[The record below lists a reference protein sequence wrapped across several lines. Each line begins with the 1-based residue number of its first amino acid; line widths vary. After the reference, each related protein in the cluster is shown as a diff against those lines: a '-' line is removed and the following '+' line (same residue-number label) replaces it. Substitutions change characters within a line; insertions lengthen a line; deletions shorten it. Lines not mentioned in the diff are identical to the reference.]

1 MSLIFRPRPFSL
13 VGEMMRDMARME
25 RQFVPFVDRIDNS
38 AASEIVNN
46 EEKFAVNLNVS
57 QFKPEQLKI
66 NLDGRK
72 LTIQGEQEE
81 KTEHGFS
88 KTSFS
93 RVILL
98 PEDVDVAAVA
108 SNLTPD
114 GTLSIEA
121 KKKEAIQGRAIPIQ
135 HAAVE
140 HKPTE

>member
-57 QFKPEQLKI
+57 Q
-66 NLDGRK
+66 K